1 MAEKDEKV
9 VEDSKAKGNKKE
21 VEIAKYLFGSQR
33 DFIVIGLC
41 GKTGSGSSTVAN
53 ILTKSFDEL
62 RLPRPNSD
70 GSDLYREHEE
80 KILYTFAEK
89 NWRKFYKIKTS
100 ALLMAHILDYDKRAL
115 KKFLKSYVDTNTQN
129 RIIANFIIFCN
140 TSQEF
145 DLNEWSKIQ
154 SFSSLKANWNK
165 ILRDESNK
173 NIFAKKQKNKKNNDK
188 KSNCKF
194 RFYNQEIQYKI
205 SGSKL
210 KITNK
215 ELYKMYSEYKRQ
227 RMAKQPISS
236 PLYLWILKKYIFDF
250 LCTSQGNI
258 LWENTQD
265 TCHELPVI
273 AMQLWGINLRISGNP
288 YMENGSD
295 PNDEA
300 HYMIL
305 AEEINLVIK
314 LLSAYQHQM
323 LDLIRKKYNIG
334 KLNGDNRQK
343 ALIESYNQFKEVTG
357 DHRHTLIV
365 IDSIKNPFES
375 MYLKQRYSNY
385 YLLGIYTE
393 DDERKK
399 RMESDEHHKFTME
412 GIELIDTIEQLSE
425 FKKSYR
431 EHKEKQKIAPQTG
444 TNEKTTSRTDQ
455 KDEESKKEEGESKN
469 VYKSMR
475 KYLENVIDNNFLENA
490 LAFILQNVSNCL
502 DSADIFINNKS
513 SDTAYLYLKE
523 TLMRYVCLIM
533 HPGLVLPTS
542 IERCMQIA
550 YTAKANSGCL
560 SRQVGAVITDKNFH
574 LLSIGWNQQ
583 PEGQLPCSYRD
594 VCELCN
600 HWSPDGYSDYENDDH
615 DDFLTKIK
623 EGVKCNFDNS
633 DNMLSQH
640 GRLAY
645 FCFKDIYN
653 RITEEKNQVHTRSL
667 HGEETAFL
675 NLGPTGKELA
685 NGGCLFTT
693 SSPCELCSKKAKYY
707 GIAKIYYIEPYY
719 GISHKHILK
728 AGPKEKRPEF
738 ILATGAVGRAYMQLY
753 TPLLPLKDEQE
764 LWLQNKMES
773 LIVGEKGEFVELN
786 QQPKNE
792 HELQSSEEG
801 GRF

>member
-100 ALLMAHILDYDKRAL
+100 ALLMAHILNYDERDL
-115 KKFLKSYVDTNTQN
+115 RKFLDVHVGEAIRDKIVSNWTKFCHKEIDFDLDEWRKIDPSVKDIAWN
-129 RIIANFIIFCN
+129 RILDPSQVDSTNEKRNFDF
-140 TSQEF
+140 
-145 DLNEWSKIQ
+145 LG
-154 SFSSLKANWNK
+154 
-165 ILRDESNK
+165 
-173 NIFAKKQKNKKNNDK
+173 
-188 KSNCKF
+188 KSI
-194 RFYNQEIQYKI
+194 EVTI

-227 RMAKQPISS
+227 QMAKQPISS

-250 LCTSQGNI
+250 LCTSQDNI

-288 YMENGSD
+288 YMVNRSD

-334 KLNGDNRQK
+334 KLNEDNRQK

-444 TNEKTTSRTDQ
+444 TNEKTTSQTDQ
-455 KDEESKKEEGESKN
+455 KDEESKN

-475 KYLENVIDNNFLENA
+475 EYLENVIGDNCLENA

-615 DDFLTKIK
+615 DNFLTKIK
-623 EGVKCNFDNS
+623 EGVKFNFDNS

-653 RITEEKNQVHTRSL
+653 RITKEKNQVHTRSL

-728 AGPKEKRPEF
+728 AGDKEKRPKF

-773 LIVGEKGEFVELN
+773 LIVGKKGEFVELN